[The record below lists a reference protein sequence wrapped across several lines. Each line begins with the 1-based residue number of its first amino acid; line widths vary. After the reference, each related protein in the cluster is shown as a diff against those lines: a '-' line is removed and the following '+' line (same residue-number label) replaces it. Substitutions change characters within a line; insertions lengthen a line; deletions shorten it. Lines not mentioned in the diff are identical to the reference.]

1 MLITWRN
8 VAFFLISSMV
18 LGLLN
23 QLQISRQLYLIQL
36 LRLLTGLELLKLKH
50 LIYLG
55 LSTECGML
63 VCFTNLGFMEF
74 QVIYLALQEYP
85 VNAGVPQVF
94 ILVSTLFLLYINSVP
109 NDAICIMLFVLMILF
124 PPINLVSGLWPQ
136 VLLASQL
143 ESDLWDTVDLGN
155 KWFVQCWKNSTS
167 FILPV

>member
-1 MLITWRN
+1 
-8 VAFFLISSMV
+8 MV

-55 LSTECGML
+55 LSTECSML

-94 ILVSTLFLLYINSVP
+94 ILVSTLFLLYINTVP

-124 PPINLVSGLWPQ
+124 PPINLVSGL
-136 VLLASQL
+136 
-143 ESDLWDTVDLGN
+143 
-155 KWFVQCWKNSTS
+155 
-167 FILPV
+167 